1 LCCLG
6 EQLRTGRCEPHEWIK
21 ALLRLYVTFVKRDRQ
36 FVAVQ
41 QDAHCVT
48 AGGFAHDNAG
58 VSFYPGAAFLA
69 EGGEPDALARFLVA
83 VTLHRA
89 YTKPPHFSAREAT
102 ENGLMR
108 YATPPD

>member
-1 LCCLG
+1 MCCLG
-6 EQLRTGRCEPHEWIK
+6 EQLRTGRREPHEWIK

-69 EGGEPDALARFLVA
+69 EGGEPDALARVLVA

-89 YTKPPHFSAREAT
+89 YTKPPQLLGQRGDREWLD
-102 ENGLMR
+102 EIR
-108 YATPPD
+108 DPPD